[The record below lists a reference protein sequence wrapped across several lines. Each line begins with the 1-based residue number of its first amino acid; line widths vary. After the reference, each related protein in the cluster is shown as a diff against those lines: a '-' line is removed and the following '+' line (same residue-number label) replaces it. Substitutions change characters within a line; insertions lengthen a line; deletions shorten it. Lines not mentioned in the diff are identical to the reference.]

1 MVIFIVINDLPG
13 GLKIEK
19 NLKNF
24 RLKAEPECA
33 SLSGSVEK
41 SCFYGRASW
50 GKTNE
55 YITRPTHVAGNGTD
69 VSVDDA

>member
-1 MVIFIVINDLPG
+1 MAVYGLPCDSIIEINL
-13 GLKIEK
+13 
-19 NLKNF
+19 NYF
-24 RLKAEPECA
+24 RFEAEPKVA
-33 SLSGSVEK
+33 RLSGSVEK
-41 SCFYGRASW
+41 LCFYRRPSW